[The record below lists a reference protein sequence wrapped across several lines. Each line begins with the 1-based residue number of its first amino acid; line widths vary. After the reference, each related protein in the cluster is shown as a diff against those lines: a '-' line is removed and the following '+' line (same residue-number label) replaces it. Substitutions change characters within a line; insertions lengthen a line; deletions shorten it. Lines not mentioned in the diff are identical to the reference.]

1 MLYSSSDD
9 IRHKKPKNFKINKK
23 YRLRRLPTKLG
34 SLLCL
39 YLAGM
44 ENIEEKICLCALN
57 KIFGF
62 EPKIAQAL
70 ISHCGS
76 ADEVFRLGERQID
89 ELMGPY
95 SKYRDKIGKP
105 AIQEAIQELRTCK
118 KKGIR
123 FTGIT
128 EETYPQILTECPD
141 PPIGLYVRS
150 DTPLENLWPTSA
162 GIAIIGT
169 RDISP
174 YGREWCGRIV
184 EGLNNTNDK
193 PLIVSGLAIG
203 TDICAHRAALEHGL
217 PTIAVMATGAD
228 SIYPLRH
235 TDFAENIRHSPGSAL
250 ITDYPLGTA
259 PLAIHFLRRNRIIA
273 GLSRATI
280 LVESKLKGGGM
291 MTAKLAFSYD
301 RDVYALPGRVDD
313 IRSQGCNQL
322 ISNKI
327 AEPITSIPSLIKS
340 LGMTTVST
348 PSRDLTGGQVGEHAE
363 ILLYIRNNR
372 GATIEEIASACGM
385 TYSKASAAVS
395 ALETDGLITVDLLQR
410 CSIMHTFAG

>member
-1 MLYSSSDD
+1 
-9 IRHKKPKNFKINKK
+9 
-23 YRLRRLPTKLG
+23 
-34 SLLCL
+34 
-39 YLAGM
+39 M

-62 EPKIAQAL
+62 EPKIAQAM

-76 ADEVFRLGERQID
+76 ADAVFRLGERQID
-89 ELMGPY
+89 ELLGPY
-95 SKYRDKIGKP
+95 SKFRHQIGK
-105 AIQEAIQELRTCK
+105 EAVRHAAEELRICE

-128 EETYPQILTECPD
+128 EDTYPLILTECPD

-150 DTPLENLWPTSA
+150 ITPFEDLWPSTA
-162 GIAIIGT
+162 GIAVVGT

-174 YGREWCGRIV
+174 YGREWCSRIV
-184 EGLNNTNDK
+184 EGLANTRDK
-193 PLIVSGLAIG
+193 PTIVSGLALG
-203 TDICAHRAALEHGL
+203 TDICAHRTALEHNL

-235 TDFAENIRHSPGSAL
+235 TDFAEKIWHSPGSAL

-273 GLSRATI
+273 GLSKATVLI
-280 LVESKLKGGGM
+280 ESKIKGGGM

-313 IRSQGCNQL
+313 IRSQGCNKL

-327 AEPITSIPSLIKS
+327 AEPITSIDTLIGH
-340 LGMTTVST
+340 LGMKAVSA
-348 PSRDLTGGQVGEHAE
+348 PARDMTGGQVGELAE

-372 GATIEEIASACGM
+372 GATIEEIAGACSM
-385 TYSKASAAVS
+385 TYSKAAAAVS
-395 ALETDGLITVDLLQR
+395 RLELDGLITVDLLQR

>member
-1 MLYSSSDD
+1 
-9 IRHKKPKNFKINKK
+9 
-23 YRLRRLPTKLG
+23 
-34 SLLCL
+34 
-39 YLAGM
+39 M
-44 ENIEEKICLCALN
+44 ENIEEKACLCALN

-62 EPKIAQAL
+62 EPKIALAL

-76 ADEVFRLGERQID
+76 ADAVFRLGERQID

-95 SKYRDKIGKP
+95 SKYRHKICKS
-105 AIQEAIQELRTCK
+105 AIEDAILELRTCEK
-118 KKGIR
+118 MGIK

-128 EETYPQILTECPD
+128 EDTYPRILSECPD
-141 PPIGLYVRS
+141 PSIGLYVRS
-150 DTPLENLWPTSA
+150 HTPLGDLWPAQA
-162 GIAIIGT
+162 GIAIVGT

-174 YGREWCGRIV
+174 YGREWCSRIV
-184 EGLNNTNDK
+184 DGLAHTDDK
-193 PLIVSGLAIG
+193 PLIISGLALG
-203 TDICAHRAALEHGL
+203 TDICAHRSALEHGL

-235 TDFAENIRHSPGSAL
+235 TDFAEKIRHTPGSAL

-291 MTAKLAFSYD
+291 MTTKLAFSYD

-322 ISNKI
+322 IFNKI
-327 AEPITSIPSLIKS
+327 AEPITSIPALIKS
-340 LGMTTVST
+340 LGMKEASRHSLEPVSGK
-348 PSRDLTGGQVGEHAE
+348 LGELAE

-372 GATIEEIASACGM
+372 GATIEEIATACNM
-385 TYSKASAAVS
+385 TYSKAAAAIS
-395 ALETDGLITVDLLQR
+395 TLELDGLITIDLLQR

>member
-1 MLYSSSDD
+1 
-9 IRHKKPKNFKINKK
+9 
-23 YRLRRLPTKLG
+23 
-34 SLLCL
+34 
-39 YLAGM
+39 M
-44 ENIEEKICLCALN
+44 ENFEEKACLCALN
-57 KIFGF
+57 MIFGF
-62 EPKIAQAL
+62 EPKMAMAL

-76 ADEVFRLGERQID
+76 ADAIFRLGDRQID
-89 ELMGPY
+89 ELIGPY
-95 SKYRDKIGKP
+95 SKYRHKIGK
-105 AIQEAIQELRTCK
+105 AAVLDAVEELRTCE

-128 EETYPQILTECPD
+128 EESYPQILTECPD
-141 PPIGLYVRS
+141 PPIGLYIRS
-150 DTPLENLWPTSA
+150 DTPLEDLWPSPA
-162 GIAIIGT
+162 GVAIVGT

-174 YGREWCGRIV
+174 YGREWCSKIV
-184 EGLNNTNDK
+184 EGLANTKDR
-193 PLIVSGLAIG
+193 PLIVSGLALG
-203 TDICAHRAALEHGL
+203 TDICAHRSALEHNL

-235 TDFAENIRHSPGSAL
+235 TDFAEKIYRSPGSAL

-273 GLSRATI
+273 GLSRSTI
-280 LVESKLKGGGM
+280 LIESKIKGGGM

-327 AEPITSIPSLIKS
+327 AEPITSVAALVKS
-340 LGMTTVST
+340 LGMKAVST
-348 PSRDLTGGQVGEHAE
+348 PDRKVPGGHVGELAE

-372 GATIEEIASACGM
+372 GATIEEVAASCNMA
-385 TYSKASAAVS
+385 YSAAAAAIS
-395 ALETDGLITVDLLQR
+395 SLELDGLITVDLLQR

>member
-1 MLYSSSDD
+1 
-9 IRHKKPKNFKINKK
+9 
-23 YRLRRLPTKLG
+23 
-34 SLLCL
+34 
-39 YLAGM
+39 M
-44 ENIEEKICLCALN
+44 ENFEEKACLCALN
-57 KIFGF
+57 MIFGF
-62 EPKIAQAL
+62 EPKMAMAL

-76 ADEVFRLGERQID
+76 ADAIFRLGDRQID
-89 ELMGPY
+89 ELIGPY
-95 SKYRDKIGKP
+95 SKYRHKIGK
-105 AIQEAIQELRTCK
+105 AAVQDAVEELRTCE

-128 EETYPQILTECPD
+128 EESYPQILTECPD

-150 DTPLENLWPTSA
+150 DTPLEDLWPSPA
-162 GIAIIGT
+162 GVAIVGT

-174 YGREWCGRIV
+174 YGREWCSKIV
-184 EGLNNTNDK
+184 AGLANTKDR
-193 PLIVSGLAIG
+193 PLIVSGLALG
-203 TDICAHRAALEHGL
+203 TDICAHRSALEHNL

-235 TDFAENIRHSPGSAL
+235 IDFAEKIYRSPGSAL

-273 GLSRATI
+273 GLSRSTI
-280 LVESKLKGGGM
+280 LIESKIKGGGM

-327 AEPITSIPSLIKS
+327 AEPITSVATLVKS
-340 LGMTTVST
+340 LGMKAVST
-348 PSRDLTGGQVGEHAE
+348 PDRKAPGGQVGELAE

-372 GATIEEIASACGM
+372 GATIEEIAASCNM
-385 TYSKASAAVS
+385 TYSKAAAAVS
-395 ALETDGLITVDLLQR
+395 SLELDGLITVDLLQR